1 MITAV
6 ITKGATLLSTAKAA
20 LASKVIGCAA
30 SLNIGTYLNPE
41 TCPEYV
47 KNSRLGSKAVALL
60 DYTSFLK
67 SGVSA
72 LKVVI
77 IAVGGGL
84 AVLGVVNLLEG
95 YGNDNP
101 GAKSQG
107 MKHVIPDLLE
117 Q

>member
-1 MITAV
+1 MCVFAAAPELSSQEIKRSLFFMNLLMNYAMTAMS
-6 ITKGATLLSTAKAA
+6 GSNLLSSVASFFASHKL
-20 LASKVIGCAA
+20 LANLLI
-30 SLNIGTYLNPE
+30 
-41 TCPEYV
+41 
-47 KNSRLGSKAVALL
+47 LL
-60 DYTSFLK
+60 DYTSFLQ

-84 AVLGVVNLLEG
+84 AILGVVNLLEG

-107 MKHVIPDLLE
+107 MKHLMSSM
-117 Q
+117 